1 MMKTQAVQKFFH
13 AYEKRINDALAN
25 PGSMDRHAMTGDY
38 TESFIEASPEG
49 VQVFHND
56 EQYAKALLPAFE
68 EQRRIGTQ
76 SMNIVSI
83 NTIAID
89 DLHVSATIHWMAIYK
104 RRKDGKE
111 IKIDFNETY
120 LLHWIGNTPKIF
132 AYIAG
137 NEQGLLKQHGL
148 ID

>member
-1 MMKTQAVQKFFH
+1 MMKTKAVREFFH
-13 AYEKRINDALAN
+13 TYEKRINDALAN
-25 PGSMDRHAMTGDY
+25 PGSLDSHAMTSNYAG
-38 TESFIEASPEG
+38 SFIEASPEG
-49 VQVFHND
+49 VQVFHNN
-56 EQYAKALLPAFE
+56 ERYAKALLPAFE

-83 NTIAID
+83 NTNMID
-89 DLHVSATIHWMAIYK
+89 DLHASATIHWMAVYK
-104 RRKDGKE
+104 RRVDGKE

-120 LLHWIGNTPKIF
+120 LLHWNGNTPKIF

-137 NEQGLLKQHGL
+137 DEQALLKKNGL

>member
-1 MMKTQAVQKFFH
+1 MMKTKAVQAFFH
-13 AYEKRINDALAN
+13 TYEKRINEALAN
-25 PGSMDRHAMTGDY
+25 PGSMDKHAMTGDY

-49 VQVFHND
+49 VQIFHND

-83 NTIAID
+83 NTVGID
-89 DLHVSATIHWMAIYK
+89 DLHVSATIHWRAVYK
-104 RRKDGKE
+104 RQKDGKVIE
-111 IKIDFNETY
+111 INFNETY

-137 NEQGLLKQHGL
+137 DEQALLKKNGL